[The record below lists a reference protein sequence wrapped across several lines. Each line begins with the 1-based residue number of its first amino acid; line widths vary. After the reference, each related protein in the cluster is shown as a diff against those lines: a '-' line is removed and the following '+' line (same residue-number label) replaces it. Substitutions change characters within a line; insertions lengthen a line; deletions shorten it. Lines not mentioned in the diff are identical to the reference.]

1 MQTIQF
7 VYFGSICTRSKISSV
22 DRNVTLPAHTV
33 ENEILLMLTVHRSA
47 HFEIVV
53 PERPHVTRRDGGHL
67 IINPKVAVEDRTHLT
82 REQAIE
88 LVKLTMV
95 VGEAMKTVLTRS
107 GIPIGRINYQD
118 NGNWRHELHVHLYG
132 RSRDATI
139 QPWGTFLQI
148 PPTRETF
155 NAKMGNLEPLNAD
168 DARELGAEIERLLG
182 IKKYREFS

>member
-1 MQTIQF
+1 MTL
-7 VYFGSICTRSKISSV
+7 VYES
-22 DRNVTLPAHTV
+22 L
-33 ENEILLMLTVHRSA
+33 

-53 PERPHVTRRDGGHL
+53 PERPHVTRSDGGHL
-67 IINPKVAVEDRTHLT
+67 IINPKVAVDDRTKLT
-82 REQAIE
+82 REQAVE

-95 VGEAMKTVLTRS
+95 TGEAMTTVLTRR

-148 PPTRETF
+148 PPTREAF
-155 NAKMGNLEPLNAD
+155 NAKMGNLERL
-168 DARELGAEIERLLG
+168 DAEDVRELRAEIVRLLATG
-182 IKKYREFS
+182 KYREF